1 MDTWHRSDG
10 SLRGYCMS
18 NKNSTDA
25 IFDAVVDLH
34 NNEQIVTR
42 TTLAAILDMKIGI
55 IDDRLSYLV
64 DIEKIMRVERGVY
77 VPVIQHPVSRIMS
90 KMVLPDG
97 TVKIEIGDEVLTLT
111 PKEARTLGNLVV
123 AEAMQYSNIELG
135 HNMAMIQSSLT
146 GQVRCLARNVEK
158 LMDSAK
164 QQVLL

>member
-18 NKNSTDA
+18 NKNSTDV

-42 TTLAAILDMKIGI
+42 TTLAAMLDLKIGI

-77 VPVIQHPVSRIMS
+77 VTVI
-90 KMVLPDG
+90 
-97 TVKIEIGDEVLTLT
+97 
-111 PKEARTLGNLVV
+111 
-123 AEAMQYSNIELG
+123 
-135 HNMAMIQSSLT
+135 
-146 GQVRCLARNVEK
+146 
-158 LMDSAK
+158 
-164 QQVLL
+164 

>member
-1 MDTWHRSDG
+1 
-10 SLRGYCMS
+10 MS
-18 NKNSTDA
+18 NKNSTDV

-42 TTLAAILDMKIGI
+42 TTLAAILDVKIGI

-64 DIEKIMRVERGVY
+64 DTDRIMRVERGVY
-77 VPVIQHPVSRIMS
+77 VPVAQHPVSRIMS

-97 TVKIEIGDEVLTLT
+97 TIKIEIGDDVLTLT

-135 HNMAMIQSSLT
+135 HNMAMIQSGLT
-146 GQVRCLARNVEK
+146 GQVRKLTKQVEDF
-158 LMDSAK
+158 LSVGK
-164 QQVLL
+164 QGELL

>member
-1 MDTWHRSDG
+1 
-10 SLRGYCMS
+10 MS
-18 NKNSTDA
+18 NKNSTDV

-42 TTLAAILDMKIGI
+42 TTLAAILDVKIGI

-64 DIEKIMRVERGVY
+64 DTDRIMRVERGVY

-97 TVKIEIGDEVLTLT
+97 TIKIEIGDDVLTLT

-135 HNMAMIQSSLT
+135 HNMAVIQSSLA
-146 GQVRCLARNVEK
+146 GQVRSLARSVER
-158 LMDSAK
+158 LMDKEK
-164 QQVLL
+164 QGDLL

>member
-1 MDTWHRSDG
+1 
-10 SLRGYCMS
+10 MS

-42 TTLAAILDMKIGI
+42 TTLAAILDIKIGI

-135 HNMAMIQSSLT
+135 HNMAVIQSSLT
-146 GQVRCLARNVEK
+146 GQVKCLARNVEK

>member
-1 MDTWHRSDG
+1 
-10 SLRGYCMS
+10 MS
-18 NKNSTDA
+18 NKNSTDV

-42 TTLAAILDMKIGI
+42 TTLAAMLDLKIGI

-164 QQVLL
+164 QQVLRKRPLNPTFSNSLIPR

>member
-1 MDTWHRSDG
+1 
-10 SLRGYCMS
+10 MS
-18 NKNSTDA
+18 NRNSTDV

-42 TTLAAILDMKIGI
+42 TTLAAILDVKIGI

-64 DIEKIMRVERGVY
+64 DTDRIMRVERGVY

-97 TVKIEIGDEVLTLT
+97 TIKIEIGDDVLTLT

-135 HNMAMIQSSLT
+135 HNMAVIQSSLA
-146 GQVRCLARNVEK
+146 GQVRSLARSVER
-158 LMDSAK
+158 LMDKEK
-164 QQVLL
+164 QGDLL

>member
-1 MDTWHRSDG
+1 
-10 SLRGYCMS
+10 MS

-25 IFDAVVDLH
+25 IFDAVVDLY

-42 TTLAAILDMKIGI
+42 TTLAAILDLKIGI

-97 TVKIEIGDEVLTLT
+97 TVKIEIGDDVLTLT

-135 HNMAMIQSSLT
+135 HNMAVIQSSLT
-146 GQVRCLARNVEK
+146 GQVRSLARNVEK
-158 LMDSAK
+158 LMDSDK
-164 QQVLL
+164 QQALL

>member
-1 MDTWHRSDG
+1 
-10 SLRGYCMS
+10 MS

-25 IFDAVVDLH
+25 IYDAVIDLH

-64 DIEKIMRVERGVY
+64 DTNRIMRVERGVY
-77 VPVIQHPVSRIMS
+77 VPVIQHATSRIMS

-97 TVKIEIGDEVLTLT
+97 TVKIEIGDDVLTLT

-135 HNMAMIQSSLT
+135 HNMAMIQSGLT
-146 GQVRCLARNVEK
+146 GQVRSLARSVEK
-158 LMDSAK
+158 LMDNER
-164 QQVLL
+164 QQALLL

>member
-1 MDTWHRSDG
+1 
-10 SLRGYCMS
+10 MS
-18 NKNSTDA
+18 NRNSTDV

-42 TTLAAILDMKIGI
+42 TTLAAILDVKIGI

-64 DIEKIMRVERGVY
+64 DTDRIMRVERGVY
-77 VPVIQHPVSRIMS
+77 VPVIQHATSRIMS

-146 GQVRCLARNVEK
+146 GQVRK
-158 LMDSAK
+158 LTK
-164 QQVLL
+164 QVGDFLSVGKQGELL

>member
-1 MDTWHRSDG
+1 
-10 SLRGYCMS
+10 MS
-18 NKNSTDA
+18 NKNSTDV

-42 TTLAAILDMKIGI
+42 TTLAAMLDLKIGI

-135 HNMAMIQSSLT
+135 HNMAMIQSGLT

>member
-1 MDTWHRSDG
+1 
-10 SLRGYCMS
+10 MS
-18 NKNSTDA
+18 NKNSTDV

-42 TTLAAILDMKIGI
+42 TTLAAMLDLKIGI

-135 HNMAMIQSSLT
+135 HNMAMIQT
-146 GQVRCLARNVEK
+146 NIAGQMRTLSRSVEK
-158 LMDSAK
+158 LMDKK
-164 QQVLL
+164 QQELI

>member
-1 MDTWHRSDG
+1 
-10 SLRGYCMS
+10 MS
-18 NKNSTDA
+18 NRNSTDV

-42 TTLAAILDMKIGI
+42 TTLAAILDVKIGI

-64 DIEKIMRVERGVY
+64 DTDRIMRVERGVY

-97 TVKIEIGDEVLTLT
+97 TIKIEIGDDVLTLT

-135 HNMAMIQSSLT
+135 HNMAVIQSSLA
-146 GQVRCLARNVEK
+146 GQVRSLARSVEK
-158 LMDSAK
+158 LMDNER
-164 QQVLL
+164 QQALL

>member
-1 MDTWHRSDG
+1 MDTWHRSNG

-77 VPVIQHPVSRIMS
+77 IPVIQHPVSRIMS

-146 GQVRCLARNVEK
+146 GQVRSLARSVEK
-158 LMDSAK
+158 LMDNER

>member
-1 MDTWHRSDG
+1 
-10 SLRGYCMS
+10 MS
-18 NKNSTDA
+18 NRNSTDV

-42 TTLAAILDMKIGI
+42 TTLAAILDVKIGI

-64 DIEKIMRVERGVY
+64 DTDRIMRVERGVY

-97 TVKIEIGDEVLTLT
+97 TIKIEIGDDVLTLT
-111 PKEARTLGNLVV
+111 PKEARILGNLVV

-146 GQVRCLARNVEK
+146 GQVRSLARSVER
-158 LMDSAK
+158 LMDKEK
-164 QQVLL
+164 QGELL

>member
-1 MDTWHRSDG
+1 
-10 SLRGYCMS
+10 MS

-42 TTLAAILDMKIGI
+42 TTLAAMLDLKIGI

>member
-1 MDTWHRSDG
+1 
-10 SLRGYCMS
+10 MS
-18 NKNSTDA
+18 NKNSTDV

-42 TTLAAILDMKIGI
+42 TTLAAMLDLKIGI

>member
-1 MDTWHRSDG
+1 
-10 SLRGYCMS
+10 MS
-18 NKNSTDA
+18 NRNSTDV

-42 TTLAAILDMKIGI
+42 TTLAAILDVKIGI

-64 DIEKIMRVERGVY
+64 DTDRIMRVERGVY

-97 TVKIEIGDEVLTLT
+97 TIKIEIGDDVLTLT

-146 GQVRCLARNVEK
+146 GQVRSLARSVEK
-158 LMDSAK
+158 LMDNER
-164 QQVLL
+164 QQALL

>member
-1 MDTWHRSDG
+1 METWHRSNG

-18 NKNSTDA
+18 NRNSTDV

-42 TTLAAILDMKIGI
+42 TTLAAILDVKIGI

-64 DIEKIMRVERGVY
+64 DTDRIMRVERGVY

-97 TVKIEIGDEVLTLT
+97 TIKIEIGDDVLTLT

-146 GQVRCLARNVEK
+146 GQVRSLARSVEK
-158 LMDSAK
+158 LMDNER
-164 QQVLL
+164 QQALL

>member
-18 NKNSTDA
+18 NKNSTDV

-42 TTLAAILDMKIGI
+42 TTLAAMLDLKIGI

-146 GQVRCLARNVEK
+146 GQVKCLARNVEK

>member
-1 MDTWHRSDG
+1 
-10 SLRGYCMS
+10 MS

-25 IFDAVVDLH
+25 IYDAVIDLH

-42 TTLAAILDMKIGI
+42 TTLAAILDMKIGV

-64 DIEKIMRVERGVY
+64 DTDRIMRVERGVY
-77 VPVIQHPVSRIMS
+77 VPVIQHATSRIMS

-146 GQVRCLARNVEK
+146 GQVRSLARSVEK
-158 LMDSAK
+158 LMDNER
-164 QQVLL
+164 QQALL

>member
-1 MDTWHRSDG
+1 METWHRSNG
-10 SLRGYCMS
+10 SLRGYGMS
-18 NKNSTDA
+18 NKNSTDV

-42 TTLAAILDMKIGI
+42 TTLAAILDVKIGI

-64 DIEKIMRVERGVY
+64 DTDRIMRVERGVY

-97 TVKIEIGDEVLTLT
+97 TIKIEIGDDVLTLT

-135 HNMAMIQSSLT
+135 HNMAVIQSSLA
-146 GQVRCLARNVEK
+146 GQVRSLARSVER
-158 LMDSAK
+158 LMDKEK
-164 QQVLL
+164 QGDLL

>member
-1 MDTWHRSDG
+1 
-10 SLRGYCMS
+10 MS
-18 NKNSTDA
+18 NKNSTDV

-42 TTLAAILDMKIGI
+42 TTLAAILDVKIGI

-64 DIEKIMRVERGVY
+64 DTDRIMRVERGVY

-97 TVKIEIGDEVLTLT
+97 TIKIEIGDDVLTLT

-146 GQVRCLARNVEK
+146 GQVRSLARSVEK
-158 LMDSAK
+158 LMDNER
-164 QQVLL
+164 QQALL

>member
-135 HNMAMIQSSLT
+135 HNMAVIQSSLA
-146 GQVRCLARNVEK
+146 GQIKRLSHQVGDLVGGG
-158 LMDSAK
+158 K
-164 QQVLL
+164 QRELL